1 MILVIFPI
9 AGNNGK
15 YINIYSNEKKYQCRN
30 RFGLLPKQYCEK
42 HNLVLQYN
50 HCIAEI
56 LGWKEAGLKENCIA
70 IQLGVLQEVA
80 DLVKGI
86 VLQHS
91 GLRWA
96 VSKVYCNTGRLG
108 LECIAIQLANLYCEE
123 AWPVSRYNRLGRRW
137 AGSWVRRARA
147 ERAGERAW
155 GARAGAA
162 GS

>member
-1 MILVIFPI
+1 M
-9 AGNNGK
+9 
-15 YINIYSNEKKYQCRN
+15 
-30 RFGLLPKQYCEK
+30 
-42 HNLVLQYN
+42 QYN

-80 DLVKGI
+80 DFVKGI

-108 LECIAIQLANLYCEE
+108 LECIAIQLSNLYCEE
-123 AWPVSRYNRLGRRW
+123 AWPVSRYSGLGNWARGWARVGRAGTTLGVLATGVAGARGRRSMHRQTRRW
-137 AGSWVRRARA
+137 ARKAGTLQRHAGHAGRAQQGCGRLAAWALGSRPGR
-147 ERAGERAW
+147 
-155 GARAGAA
+155 
-162 GS
+162 

>member
-1 MILVIFPI
+1 MIFSDFSDFFPI

-15 YINIYSNEKKYQCRN
+15 YINIYYNEKKNQCRN
-30 RFGLLPKQYCEK
+30 RFGILPKQYCEK
-42 HNLVLQYN
+42 QNLVLQYN

-91 GLRWA
+91 GLRWV

-123 AWPVSRYNRLGRRW
+123 AWPVSRYSGL
-137 AGSWVRRARA
+137 GSWA
-147 ERAGERAW
+147 
-155 GARAGAA
+155 
-162 GS
+162 